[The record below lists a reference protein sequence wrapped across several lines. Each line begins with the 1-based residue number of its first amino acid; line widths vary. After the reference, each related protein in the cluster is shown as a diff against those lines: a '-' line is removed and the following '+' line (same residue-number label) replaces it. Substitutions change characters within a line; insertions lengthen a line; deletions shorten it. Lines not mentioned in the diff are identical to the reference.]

1 MSVLTRLEI
10 TSVRNIEEIKLN
22 LNSRLNIIYG
32 INGSGKTSILE
43 AAHLL
48 AVGRSFR
55 TAKTSTLISEAKTEL
70 TVFAETSNQ
79 SRIGLSKGNREKHKL
94 RLDSELQSNWDF
106 VARKLPVQVL
116 DSKSFLLLEG
126 GPKARRMFLDWGVFH
141 VKHSF
146 LSDWRSTKKCVA
158 NRNILLKGSHPDFS
172 QLEAWEAELCSSAA
186 KVHAA
191 REEYFQK
198 FEPVFRSVY
207 TSLIDDTTADSIFL
221 EYWRGWPEGESL
233 KAVLLAERE
242 RDQRYGATQNG
253 PHRADI
259 RVKAGGSDAIDVLSR
274 GQQKVLVCALKIAQG
289 ILHDTV
295 VDDKCIY
302 LVDDLP
308 SELDLIN
315 RASIL
320 EVMYNLKCQLLVTCV
335 DLSSIQ
341 NCLSH
346 VAEKRTFHVERGT
359 IIS

>member
-1 MSVLTRLEI
+1 MSFLTRLEI
-10 TSVRNIEEIKLN
+10 TSVRNIEEIKLD

-55 TAKTSTLISEAKTEL
+55 TAKTSTLISEAKTGL
-70 TVFAETSNQ
+70 TVFAETSHQ
-79 SRIGLSKGNREKHKL
+79 SRIGLTKTNREKHKL
-94 RLDSELQSNWDF
+94 KLDSELQGNWDS

-146 LSDWRSTKKCVA
+146 LRDWRSTKKCVA
-158 NRNILLKGSHPDFS
+158 SRNILLKGSQLDVS
-172 QLEAWEAELCSSAA
+172 QLEVWEAEFCSSAA

-191 REEYFQK
+191 RQEYFQK
-198 FEPVFRSVY
+198 FEPVFRRVY
-207 TSLIDDTTADSIFL
+207 TSLVDDVADPIFL

-233 KAVLLAERE
+233 SALLSAERE
-242 RDQRYGATQNG
+242 RDRRYGATQNG

-259 RVKAGGSDAIDVLSR
+259 LVKAGDRNAIDVLSR

-289 ILHDTV
+289 ILHETV

-308 SELDLIN
+308 SELDLKN

-320 EVMYNLKCQLLVTCV
+320 EVMYKLRCQLLVTCV

-341 NCLSH
+341 NCLNH
-346 VAEKRTFHVERGT
+346 AAEKRTFHVERGT
-359 IIS
+359 ITS